1 MAKRAEQVSKDKTE
15 LRAPAQM
22 RSRASMEA
30 LLDIGRR
37 LIEERGID
45 DCSMSDVA
53 EAAGSS
59 IGSLYFRFGNRE
71 RFISEVMQRQI
82 QSAREDFER
91 LIAGLNVSAKAPD
104 EVITSVTQWIVGVFG
119 QNKGLLRAQLRR
131 ALENPQEWRP
141 FQDFARYLV
150 EEMIAVLERFT
161 KLRVDPDWQLHVR
174 IAMQFVFGTLNNI
187 LINRPGPLEL
197 DDRATAEE
205 LSKLAVRYLCLEST
219 RETKRKGTS

>member
-1 MAKRAEQVSKDKTE
+1 MAKRAEQASKDKNE
-15 LRAPAQM
+15 LRAPAQS

-82 QSAREDFER
+82 RSAREDFER
-91 LIAGLNVSAKAPD
+91 LIAGLNASAKAPD
-104 EVITSVTQWIVGVFG
+104 EVITSVTQWTVGVFG

-150 EEMIAVLERFT
+150 EETITVLERFT
-161 KLRVDPDWQLHVR
+161 RLRVDPDWQLHVR
-174 IAMQFVFGTLNNI
+174 IAMQILFGTLNNI
-187 LINRPGPLEL
+187 LINRPGPLDL
-197 DDRATAEE
+197 DDRATAQE
-205 LSKLAVRYLCLEST
+205 LSKVVVRYLRLESG

>member
-1 MAKRAEQVSKDKTE
+1 MAKRAEQASKDKNE
-15 LRAPAQM
+15 LRAPAQT

-82 QSAREDFER
+82 RSAREDFER
-91 LIAGLNVSAKAPD
+91 LIAGLNASAKAPD
-104 EVITSVTQWIVGVFG
+104 EVITSVTQWTVDVFG

-150 EEMIAVLERFT
+150 EELITVLERFT
-161 KLRVDPDWQLHVR
+161 RLRVDPDWQLHVR
-174 IAMQFVFGTLNNI
+174 IAMQTLFGTLNNI
-187 LINRPGPLEL
+187 LINRPGPLDL

-205 LSKLAVRYLCLEST
+205 LSKVVVRYLRLDSA
-219 RETKRKGTS
+219 RDTKRKGTS